1 MKQPIATRLRLS
13 AAAVLGL
20 TALTATPWAYALDV
34 QPYTPERLAALQRDG
49 KAVGLHFH
57 AEWCGTC
64 KAQEKSLQT
73 IKAEGSLPQVT
84 LLVVDYDKEKDLRK
98 NLKVRA
104 QSTLVVFKGNQEVA
118 RVGGDTEVPKLKAA
132 LSKSAS

>member
-1 MKQPIATRLRLS
+1 MSNDLNILRALAFTLLAG
-13 AAAVLGL
+13 AAS
-20 TALTATPWAYALDV
+20 WAHALDI
-34 QPYTPERLAALQRDG
+34 QPYSPERLASLQSAG
-49 KAVGLHFH
+49 KPVGVHFH

-98 NLKVRA
+98 TMKVRA
-104 QSTLVVFKGNQEVA
+104 QSTLVVFKGANEVA

-132 LSKSAS
+132 LSKAAS